1 MFYDLLSHVVGSL
14 YPAYASYKAVRTK
27 NVKEYVRWMMYWIVL
42 AFFNSIEP
50 FADIFIGFWFPFYYW
65 LKIGVLVWL
74 LAPHSNGAS
83 LLYKKFIHPSLMKK
97 EDDIDALLEE
107 AKTKGYSTFKQIGGK
122 GVKYVTN
129 LLMEGMVRAPTMMA
143 ELVQTGQLS
152 IESRRIVDVTDHMA
166 GSSRTNE
173 SASGHSAQ
181 PMEVD
186 TADVEATEESD
197 FALDSESEKGKKDAK
212 AKRKGRPRKA
222 SSTVDLTFS
231 SGDDEQDPEFKVP
244 TQRTRKTTRKS
255 KKTT

>member
-1 MFYDLLSHVVGSL
+1 MFYELLSHVVGSL

-42 AFFNSIEP
+42 AFFNTIEP
-50 FADIFIGFWFPFYYW
+50 FTDIFIGFWFPFYYW

-74 LAPHSNGAS
+74 LAPASNGAS
-83 LLYKKFIHPSLMKK
+83 LLYKKFIHPNLVKR

-107 AKTKGYSTFKQIGGK
+107 AKTKGYATFKQVGGR

-152 IESRRIVDVTDHMA
+152 IDNRRIVDVTDAVA
-166 GSSRTNE
+166 GSSRIAE
-173 SASGHSAQ
+173 AAAQPGHSVQA
-181 PMEVD
+181 MDVD
-186 TADVEATEESD
+186 TAVPTAEESD
-197 FALDSESEKGKKDAK
+197 FALDSETEKSKKDDKGKK
-212 AKRKGRPRKA
+212 KGRPRKA

-231 SGDDEQDPEFKVP
+231 SGDDEQVP
-244 TQRTRKTTRKS
+244 KQRTRKTTRKN
-255 KKTT
+255 KKAT